1 MAAIPPDIPATLRE
15 RWGWAV
21 AAGVA
26 AAVLAVWMDLSSLHA
41 HHTSDS
47 FIPVLSGLY
56 LWEPFFWKQNRFG
69 SLVPLLSLW
78 LDSPFANLL
87 FQVGLR
93 LLAVV
98 SSFFLLARTVV
109 PRLYW
114 PAVGALT
121 LALWIGAK
129 DIKAHAFVQ
138 MQPYGQAIALS
149 LAGIALLEGKGR
161 WRALGGLV
169 LLGLGFWVSATTLFW
184 LFPLVWI
191 RGWLKDGSFFPEGR
205 TRLLLALLVAAFGLS
220 MLFSWTWKYKA
231 TSFGAARPE
240 VWLEA
245 WGTLLSRSVDY
256 LSPALAVAG
265 VCLFFL
271 AWRQFRLALSRPA
284 FSAGLC
290 LVVMAFADLGVMG
303 LTHWAEVN
311 SWSLR
316 YVTVELLA
324 LGMLAPALLLVLLL
338 EGRPA
343 RWQRTANVL
352 MLVLLLGVA
361 ALRYGEPS
369 VSRARASLDVY
380 GKATDEIVAS
390 GATHLLGG
398 YWRVWPAVFH
408 ANMVRWERGE
418 KKPIWGITV
427 RSVST
432 DRLWRPRD
440 WSEARI
446 AVLEGNERAAEDIRR
461 AASIPSLYLAENLG
475 DLRIYKS
482 TPTGGPILASR
493 SAP

>member
-1 MAAIPPDIPATLRE
+1 MAAGL
-15 RWGWAV
+15 
-21 AAGVA
+21 A
-26 AAVLAVWMDLSSLHA
+26 AAVLAVWMDLSPLHA

-69 SLVPLLSLW
+69 SLLPLLSLP

-93 LLAVV
+93 LLAIT

-121 LALWIGAK
+121 LVLWIGAK
-129 DIKAHAFVQ
+129 DLKAHAFVQ

-149 LAGIALLEGKGR
+149 LAGVMLLEGKGR
-161 WRALGGLV
+161 WRALAGLV
-169 LLGLGFWVSATTLFW
+169 LLGMGFWVSATTLFW

-191 RGWLKDGSFFPEGR
+191 RGSMKDRERWSLFPRGKTWLV
-205 TRLLLALLVAAFGLS
+205 LASLAAAFSLS
-220 MLFSWTWKYKA
+220 MLLCWTWKYKA
-231 TSFGAARPE
+231 TAFGAARPE
-240 VWLEA
+240 VWPEA
-245 WGTLLSRSVDY
+245 WSTLLSRSVNY
-256 LSPALAVAG
+256 LSPAVVVAG
-265 VCLFFL
+265 VCLL
-271 AWRQFRLALSRPA
+271 LVAARRSRLAL
-284 FSAGLC
+284 SAGLC

-303 LTHWAEVN
+303 LTEWAAVN
-311 SWSLR
+311 RWSLR

-324 LGMLAPALLLVLLL
+324 LGMLAPALLLILLL

-343 RWQRTANVL
+343 QWQRTANAL
-352 MLVLLLGVA
+352 MLILLLAVA
-361 ALRYGEPS
+361 TLRYGAPS
-369 VSRARASLDVY
+369 MSRARASLDVF
-380 GKATDEIVAS
+380 GTATDEIAES

-418 KKPIWGITV
+418 KTPIWGITV
-427 RSVST
+427 RSVPT
-432 DRLWRPRD
+432 DPLWRPKD
-440 WSEARI
+440 WSGARI
-446 AVLEGNERAAEDIRR
+446 AVLKGNERAAEDIRR
-461 AASIPSLYLAENLG
+461 AAAIPSLYRAEDLG
-475 DLRIYKS
+475 GVRIYKS

>member
-1 MAAIPPDIPATLRE
+1 MAAGL
-15 RWGWAV
+15 
-21 AAGVA
+21 A
-26 AAVLAVWMDLSSLHA
+26 AAVLAVWMDLSPLHA
-41 HHTSDS
+41 HHTADS

-69 SLVPLLSLW
+69 SLLPLLSLW
-78 LDSPFANLL
+78 LDAPFANLL

-93 LLAVV
+93 LFAVA
-98 SSFFLLARTVV
+98 SAFFLLARTVV

-129 DIKAHAFVQ
+129 DVKAHAFVQ

-149 LAGIALLEGKGR
+149 LAGVALLEGKGR
-161 WRALGGLV
+161 WRTLAGLV
-169 LLGLGFWVSATTLFW
+169 LIGLGFWVSATTLFW

-191 RGWLKDGSFFPEGR
+191 RGWLKDGTFFPGGR
-205 TRLLLALLVAAFGLS
+205 TRLILASLVAAFGLS
-220 MLFSWTWKYKA
+220 MALSWSWKYKA
-231 TSFGAARPE
+231 TAFGAARPE
-240 VWLEA
+240 VWPGA
-245 WGTLLSRSVDY
+245 WSTLLSRSIDY

-265 VCLFFL
+265 AGLLLVG
-271 AWRQFRLALSRPA
+271 ARRSRTAL
-284 FSAGLC
+284 SAGLC
-290 LVVMAFADLGVMG
+290 LLVMAFADLGVMG
-303 LTHWAEVN
+303 LTEWAAVN
-311 SWSLR
+311 RWSLR

-324 LGMLAPALLLVLLL
+324 LGMLAPALLLILLL

-361 ALRYGEPS
+361 ALRYGAPS
-369 VSRARASLDVY
+369 TGRARAALDVH
-380 GKATDEIVAS
+380 GKATDEILAS

-418 KKPIWGITV
+418 TTPVWGVTI

-432 DRLWRPRD
+432 DRLWRPSD
-440 WSEARI
+440 WNGARI

-461 AASIPSLYLAENLG
+461 AASLPALYLARDLG
-475 DLRIYKS
+475 DVSIYRS

>member
-1 MAAIPPDIPATLRE
+1 MAATPQARE
-15 RWGWAV
+15 RRGWAV

-26 AAVLAVWMDLSSLHA
+26 AAVLAIWMDLSPIHA

-78 LDSPFANLL
+78 LDAPFANLL

-93 LLAVV
+93 LLAVA

-129 DIKAHAFVQ
+129 DLRAHAFVQ

-149 LAGIALLEGKGR
+149 LAGVALLEGRGR
-161 WRALGGLV
+161 WRTVAGLV
-169 LLGLGFWVSATTLFW
+169 LLGLGFWISATTLFW
-184 LFPLVWI
+184 LFPLVWV
-191 RGWLKDGSFFPEGR
+191 RGAMRDGERWSLFPRGKTWLV
-205 TRLLLALLVAAFGLS
+205 LASLVAAFGLS

-240 VWLEA
+240 VWPRA
-245 WGTLLSRSVDY
+245 WSTLLSRSFDY
-256 LSPALAVAG
+256 LSLPLILAGCGLLV
-265 VCLFFL
+265 LL
-271 AWRQFRLALSRPA
+271 AARRSRPA
-284 FSAGLC
+284 LSAGLC
-290 LVVMAFADLGVMG
+290 LLVMAFADLGVMG
-303 LTHWAEVN
+303 LTRWAEVN

-324 LGMLAPALLLVLLL
+324 LGMLAPALLLILVL
-338 EGRPA
+338 ENRPA
-343 RWQRTANVL
+343 RWQRAANAL
-352 MLVLLLGVA
+352 MLAVLLGVA
-361 ALRYGEPS
+361 ALRYGMPS
-369 VSRARASLDVY
+369 ASRARASLDVH
-380 GKATDEIVAS
+380 GKATDEIAAS

-408 ANMVRWERGE
+408 ANMVRWERGQRN
-418 KKPIWGITV
+418 PFWGITV
-427 RSVST
+427 RSAPTEV
-432 DRLWRPRD
+432 LWRPGD
-440 WSEARI
+440 WAGARI
-446 AVLEGNERAAEDIRR
+446 AVLDGNERAAEDIRR
-461 AASIPSLYLAENLG
+461 AASLPRLYLADDLG
-475 DLRIYKS
+475 EVRIYTS

>member
-1 MAAIPPDIPATLRE
+1 MTDIPVVSTSRE
-15 RWGWAV
+15 GRGWAA
-21 AAGVA
+21 AAGIA
-26 AAVLAVWMDLSSLHA
+26 AAVLAVWMDLSALHA

-69 SLVPLLSLW
+69 SLLPLLSLW
-78 LDSPFANLL
+78 LDAPFANLL

-93 LLAVV
+93 LFAVA
-98 SSFFLLARTVV
+98 SAFFLLARTVV

-129 DIKAHAFVQ
+129 DVKAHAFVQ

-149 LAGIALLEGKGR
+149 LAGVALLEGAGR
-161 WRALGGLV
+161 WRTLAGLV
-169 LLGLGFWVSATTLFW
+169 LIGLGFWVSATTLFW

-191 RGWLKDGSFFPEGR
+191 RGSLKGGSFLPEGR
-205 TRLLLALLVAAFGLS
+205 TRLVLASLVAAFGLS
-220 MLFSWTWKYKA
+220 MVLSWTWKYKA
-231 TSFGAARPE
+231 TAFGAARPG
-240 VWLEA
+240 VWPEA
-245 WGTLLSRSVDY
+245 WSTLLSRSIDY

-265 VCLFFL
+265 AGLLLV
-271 AWRQFRLALSRPA
+271 AARRSPSARLAL
-284 FSAGLC
+284 SAGLC
-290 LVVMAFADLGVMG
+290 LLVMAFADLGVMG

-311 SWSLR
+311 GWSLR

-324 LGMLAPALLLVLLL
+324 LGMLAPALLLILLL

-343 RWQRTANVL
+343 RWQRAANVL

-369 VSRARASLDVY
+369 AGRARASLDVY
-380 GKATDEIVAS
+380 GKATDEILAS

-398 YWRVWPAVFH
+398 YWRVWPAAFH

-418 KKPIWGITV
+418 RTPVWGIAQ
-427 RSVST
+427 RSVPT
-432 DRLWRPRD
+432 DPLWRPKD
-440 WSEARI
+440 WSGARI
-446 AVLEGNERAAEDIRR
+446 AVLEGDERAAEEIRR
-461 AASIPSLYLAENLG
+461 AASLPALYLGRDLG
-475 DLRIYKS
+475 GVRIYQS